1 MKLSLK
7 ALIISSLVAL
17 FVWAGAAAVVYV
29 RTSEYFYGLEGRVIE
44 KDVLL
49 ARKALQAELSRI
61 DTACADWSCW
71 NDLYA
76 YAGGRPGWNIADGVS
91 PQTFANLQINHIL
104 LLDRQR
110 KPLFER
116 AVRLEPPGDVPAPA
130 VFRIRFIEEGYFDTV
145 LEGRPVRGF
154 MNLGNSVAAFAAHP
168 VRRHDGLGL
177 PQGVLIFSAT
187 LLDNIDLSITETPG
201 ARNTLIPFSNQNFFN
216 ASELPVSLESAA
228 TRPLL
233 IRSEE
238 EISALLLFGDISG
251 LPAFILSSTAGREI
265 YRSGMAWAWGF
276 VHVFGVGAV
285 FVFLALYLCSFTVV
299 TVRLRSIHAG
309 LRAALD
315 SGDYAQDCA
324 VAGHDEIAGLSRIA
338 GALLQRLARMEHE
351 RGISAGRC
359 AHIFATCTDG
369 VLWCDPRTGGVIA
382 ANAAFAALVGVEGRD
397 AFAGADF
404 ASLFA
409 GGEGNRFLLDKLA
422 REQNYAVDAE
432 LRGKDAAAVPVRLSS
447 QLFAC
452 GGEELLQVVVRDL
465 SQSRQLVR
473 EMEEARRQAQES
485 CRRKDEFINT
495 VSHELRT
502 PLNAIIGFIDLAT
515 EAQSAGESAR
525 LVGSIRKESAHMLG
539 LINDLLDN
547 ARIEAGMVGLHPRP
561 FAFAEFVSDIA
572 DSVRA
577 LLAGRGLSF
586 FLNAPDIAGKW
597 YSADRLRLRQVL
609 MNLLSNAIKFT
620 PKGSITL
627 RIGISPAEGADGAD
641 EVCFTISDT
650 GVGIPEEVRSRLFD
664 SYFQVGELGGARG
677 SGLGL
682 FIACR
687 LTQMLGGSLD
697 FRSTVGQGTDFVFH
711 LPLPRAARPQAVDT
725 RAGQAHNS
733 PAPDH
738 ATAASAGVFAAASAV
753 AGLAAEASAPP
764 EPARILLVEDYAL
777 NRQVASAFIKSA
789 GHEVEVALNGQEA
802 VEMGLRREYALIFMD
817 IQLPLLDGFAATRE
831 IRAQGPNVNTPIVGL
846 TAYADS
852 KTAEKTRAAGM
863 NELLPKPFPKE
874 DFLAVIARYVGV
886 RQRRGTTEGAAAA
899 EAVEL
904 LPREY
909 IVQHYFF
916 GKRDM
921 AEKALDMF
929 LRDTQGILIEL
940 GVAIES
946 GDFETVGKNA
956 HTAKSGA
963 GYLGLSVMQD
973 ILQAMHDAAR
983 DSSDSTLRQLLA
995 EAIAEYKRIKEL
1007 RHTAK

>member
-1 MKLSLK
+1 M
-7 ALIISSLVAL
+7 ISSLVAL
-17 FVWAGAAAVVYV
+17 FVWAGTLAVVYV
-29 RTSEYFYGLEGRVIE
+29 RASEYFYGLEGRAIE

-49 ARKALQAELSRI
+49 ARRALQAELARI
-61 DTACADWSCW
+61 DTACNDWSCW

-76 YAGGRPGWNIADGVS
+76 YAGGRPDWNIADGVS

-110 KPLFER
+110 RPLFER
-116 AVRLEPPGDVPAPA
+116 AFRLDPPGDMPAPA
-130 VFRIRFIEEGYFDTV
+130 VLRIRFIEEGYFDTV
-145 LEGRPVRGF
+145 LGGRSVRGF

-168 VRRHDGLGL
+168 VRRHDGLGS
-177 PQGVLIFSAT
+177 PQGVLIFSAM
-187 LLDNIDLSITETPG
+187 LLENIDLSITEAPG
-201 ARNTLIPFSNQNFFN
+201 VRNTLIPFNNQDFFR
-216 ASELPVSLESAA
+216 AGEMPVSLESAA

-233 IRSEE
+233 IRDENA
-238 EISALLLFGDISG
+238 IRGLLLFGDVSG
-251 LPAFILSSTAGREI
+251 LPAFILSSAAPREI
-265 YRSGMAWAWGF
+265 YHSGMAWARGF
-276 VHVFGVGAV
+276 VYLFGVVGLLV
-285 FVFLALYLCSFTVV
+285 FFTLYICAFTVV
-299 TVRLRSIHAG
+299 TVRLRSVHAA

-315 SGDYAQDCA
+315 NHDYAQACL
-324 VAGHDEIAGLSRIA
+324 VGGNDEIAALARIS
-338 GALLQRLARMEHE
+338 GALLQRLARKECE
-351 RGISAGRC
+351 LELNVARC
-359 AHIFATCTDG
+359 AHIFGTCTDG
-369 VLWCDPRTGGVIA
+369 VLWCDPRTGRVIA
-382 ANAAFAALVGVEGRD
+382 ANAAFARMAGREGQD
-397 AFAGADF
+397 SFAEADF
-404 ASLFA
+404 AALFA
-409 GGEGNRFLLDKLA
+409 EDEGRRYLLDKLA
-422 REQNYAVDAE
+422 REQSYSTEAE
-432 LRGKDAAAVPVRLSS
+432 LRGPDTAAVPVRLIS

-452 GGEELLQVVVRDL
+452 CGEELLQVVVHDL

-502 PLNAIIGFIDLAT
+502 PLNAIIGFIDLAD
-515 EAQSAGESAR
+515 EAQSAGESTR
-525 LVGSIRKESAHMLG
+525 LIGSIRKESSHMLG
-539 LINDLLDN
+539 LISDLLDN
-547 ARIEAGMVGLHPRP
+547 ARIEAGMVALHPRP
-561 FAFAEFVSDIA
+561 FAFAEFVCDIA
-572 DSVRA
+572 ESVRA
-577 LLAGRGLSF
+577 LLAGRGLNF
-586 FLNAPDIAGKW
+586 FLNAPDIADVW

-627 RIGISPAEGADGAD
+627 RIGISTAGEGAGPD

-664 SYFQVGELGGARG
+664 SYFQVGEFGGARG

-687 LTQMLGGSLD
+687 LAKILGGSLD
-697 FRSTVGQGTDFVFH
+697 FRSTVGQGTDFVFR
-711 LPLPRAARPQAVDT
+711 LPLQRTVRPQAAD
-725 RAGQAHNS
+725 A
-733 PAPDH
+733 
-738 ATAASAGVFAAASAV
+738 AAASAQGATV
-753 AGLAAEASAPP
+753 ADNDSASSAGNAAPGGATAGLPVVESACVST

-831 IRAQGPNVNTPIVGL
+831 IRAQGPNVKTPIVGL
-846 TAYADS
+846 TAYADNQ
-852 KTAEKTRAAGM
+852 TAEKTRAAGM

-874 DFLAVIARYVGV
+874 DFLAVIARYVGL
-886 RQRRGTTEGAAAA
+886 RQRRNSAESAGAA
-899 EAVEL
+899 EPVEL

-929 LRDTQGILIEL
+929 LRDTQGVLAEL
-940 GVAIES
+940 GAAIERS
-946 GDFETVGKNA
+946 DFETVVKNA

-973 ILQAMHDAAR
+973 ILQAMCEAAR
-983 DSSDSTLRQLLA
+983 DASDSTARQLLA
-995 EAIAEYKRIKEL
+995 EAIAEYKRIREL
-1007 RHTAK
+1007 RQAVK